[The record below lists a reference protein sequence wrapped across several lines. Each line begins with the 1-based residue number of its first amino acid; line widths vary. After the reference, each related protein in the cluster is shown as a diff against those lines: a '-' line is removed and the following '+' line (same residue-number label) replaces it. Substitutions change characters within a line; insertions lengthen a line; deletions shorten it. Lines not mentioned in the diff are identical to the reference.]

1 MSSNTQKFEEYQS
14 TIETKKLEISALET
28 EIENFQLAQKK
39 AMKAESEIAEERKR
53 ITTQV
58 ETLKKLRDALVTQ
71 VTTLK

>member
-1 MSSNTQKFEEYQS
+1 
-14 TIETKKLEISALET
+14 
-28 EIENFQLAQKK
+28 
-39 AMKAESEIAEERKR
+39 MKAESEIAEERKR